1 MAWWLFMPACVLIQW
16 PGRTVLFGTSVNWAV
31 WAALGGFLSFMDTS
45 VPRGIKSAVPL
56 GLFLAAVLIYI
67 VRVLPPLSALG
78 WMEASGP
85 IFAFG
90 SVAVWITFVVFG
102 TMAALR
108 YCPNFSKRL
117 APALFYLHLLNAAV
131 FFAHILDLYHFW
143 KYSENPGGFL
153 PRVGIW
159 AAWGAL
165 SLPILWAWSPWKVTA
180 WGRTFNPRFAA
191 WPAILPI
198 LWANSA
204 TACAS
209 LFCAG
214 LWIVVFRRESRR
226 GALLFLLAATAL
238 FGLALC
244 RVPAY
249 MIFAMIELRL
259 ATWLAALSAIA
270 SHPFGMGWS
279 PITYD
284 TWMKA
289 NWGRVVLPSCASDV
303 LNVVLQNG
311 WVAIPFLA
319 WGVVMAKR
327 TLTAKPLDLALLI
340 AMFYAC
346 FQRSLSIAHI
356 GILAWA
362 IWLFWRIDRHEEEH
376 A

>member
-1 MAWWLFMPACVLIQW
+1 MPACVLIQW

-56 GLFLAAVLIYI
+56 SLFLAAALIYI
-67 VRVLPPLSALG
+67 ARVLPPLSSLG

-90 SVAVWITFVVFG
+90 SVAVWITFVAFG

-108 YCPNFSKRL
+108 YCPNFSNHL
-117 APALFYLHLLNAAV
+117 APALFLLHLLNAAL
-131 FFAHILDLYHFW
+131 FFAHVFDLYHFW

-159 AAWGAL
+159 AAWGAI
-165 SLPILWAWSPWKVTA
+165 SLPILWAWKRWSVV
-180 WGRTFNPRFAA
+180 
-191 WPAILPI
+191 PAILPI

-214 LWIVVFRRESRR
+214 LWIAIFRKESRKS
-226 GALLFLLAATAL
+226 ALLFLLAISAL

-244 RVPAY
+244 RVPLY
-249 MIFAMIELRL
+249 MILAMIELRL
-259 ATWLAALSAIA
+259 TTWMAALSAIKQ
-270 SHPFGMGWS
+270 HPFGMGWS
-279 PITYD
+279 PVVYD
-284 TWMKA
+284 TWMKR
-289 NWGRVVLPSCASDV
+289 NWDHAVLPYAASDA
-303 LNVVLQNG
+303 LNVILQNG
-311 WVAIPFLA
+311 WIAGLFLA
-319 WGVVMAKR
+319 WGAVMAKR
-327 TLTAKPLDLALLI
+327 ALRLRPLDLSLLI

-356 GILAWA
+356 GILVWA
-362 IWLFWRIDRHEEEH
+362 IWLTWRINRYDTEEL